1 MDPYTEG
8 NIAFKA
14 FFSFFL
20 KRDNFP
26 ARYDHMFLLLFV
38 FSAYQKA
45 HNGRQFRGF
54 SRVQSTK
61 FPYSFFF
68 SICSM
73 FNIGL
78 ACVLVMQLCHI
89 YEVNIY
95 TSVDL
100 MILNFYNAYT
110 TKRLEGFCVFR

>member
-68 SICSM
+68 FHLQYVQYRSCMCFGDAIMSYLR
-73 FNIGL
+73 G
-78 ACVLVMQLCHI
+78 
-89 YEVNIY
+89 
-95 TSVDL
+95 
-100 MILNFYNAYT
+100 
-110 TKRLEGFCVFR
+110 